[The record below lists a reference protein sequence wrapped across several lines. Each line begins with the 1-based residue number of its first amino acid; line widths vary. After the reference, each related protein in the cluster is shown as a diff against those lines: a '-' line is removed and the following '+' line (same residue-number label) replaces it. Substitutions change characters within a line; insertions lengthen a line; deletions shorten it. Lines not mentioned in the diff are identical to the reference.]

1 MILANIK
8 CNITST
14 SGKLPSIILFYW
26 SPVFLYALL
35 IFLFSSRPVPSG
47 IPEMFLFD
55 KLLHI
60 IEYAVLGLLL
70 IRSFENSR
78 FPQSLGARS
87 VLSVLIAATYGL
99 SDEIHQQ
106 FIPSREASIY
116 DLLADTIGAF
126 LGVLAYVLF
135 TSGNIKEYQGIAGN
149 IRD

>member
-1 MILANIK
+1 MILASIK

-35 IFLFSSRPVPSG
+35 IFLFSSRPVPAG
-47 IPEMFLFD
+47 IPEMFLLD

-78 FPQSLGARS
+78 FPQSLEARS
-87 VLSVLIAATYGL
+87 ILSVLIAAAYGL

-106 FIPSREASIY
+106 FVPSREASIY
-116 DLLADTIGAF
+116 DLLADTMGAF
-126 LGVLAYVLF
+126 LGVLAYVSF
-135 TSGNIKEYQGIAGN
+135 TSGNSKEYQGISGN
-149 IRD
+149 NPL